1 MNSLFTAKNVLIQG
15 ITGKHGS
22 FQTKAMISAGTTV
35 VAGTTPG
42 KGGESVEGVPVYNS
56 IIEAQQQHTIETT
69 VIFVP
74 ATYAK
79 GAILEAIDALIPFI
93 VCVTEGIPIHDML
106 VIKKRLAGSTSVLLG
121 PNSPGLL
128 IPGSN
133 KLGIIPAVLSLAG
146 SAAIVSRSGTL
157 TYEAMAGLTSRSIG
171 QRYVIGIGG
180 DQIHGIGYRECLEV
194 FQNDPA
200 VNRIILIGEIGGTEE
215 LDALEYIKTSVTKPV
230 FVYITGHYA
239 PAGIQL
245 GHAGA
250 ILGSDQESASAKTAL
265 FDQAN
270 IMTATSI
277 TRLVE
282 LVAESIN

>member
-1 MNSLFTAKNVLIQG
+1 MNSLFTAKNVLVQG

-22 FQTKAMISAGTTV
+22 FQTKAMISAGTNV

-74 ATYAK
+74 AAYAK

-133 KLGIIPAVLSLAG
+133 KLGIIPAALSLAG

-270 IMTATSI
+270 VMTATSI

>member
-22 FQTKAMISAGTTV
+22 FQTKAMISAGTNV

-74 ATYAK
+74 AAYAK

-106 VIKKRLAGSTSVLLG
+106 VIKKRLVGSTSVLLG

-133 KLGIIPAVLSLAG
+133 KLGIIPAALSLAG

-265 FDQAN
+265 FDQSN